1 LGPYFVLARV
11 RGKNKAAKQDKA
23 AQAHENLENRHCLP
37 GIRGRPI
44 ASGGAGAPGSR
55 VEVVFDHP
63 DKFTD
68 IKDAYV
74 ASDKGEQAI
83 LDQIRDFIVDRAS
96 PMVPEG
102 WKFRITFSDIDLA
115 GEYEPWRGPQW
126 DMVRIIKPVY
136 PPAFRFTYAVTDR
149 AGKVV
154 RQGSEFFRD
163 ASFQFR
169 RCSTCP
175 TACATRRPRWRN
187 GCAIT
192 WRT

>member
-1 LGPYFVLARV
+1 MRTLRIAIACLGS
-11 RGKNKAAKQDKA
+11 AAALSLQA
-23 AQAHENLENRHCLP
+23 APAPQA
-37 GIRGRPI
+37 
-44 ASGGAGAPGSR
+44 SR

-96 PMVPEG
+96 PIVPEG

-169 RCSTCP
+169 AVFDLSDGLRYEK
-175 TACATRRPRWRN
+175 AALEEWLRN
-187 GCAIT
+187 HLADLKGA
-192 WRT
+192 